1 MQSAMVQSKGT
12 INAGLLSEVFGYG
25 DNIISQVPKF
35 KDFCIACVDHIGKQS
50 IPYIKCAYSG
60 LRHLVP
66 GYIADKM
73 DSHVLL
79 DNVTESEII
88 EWYMAFKEDEQ
99 KRAIEKE
106 FKDNID
112 ELQFLV
118 EEYRKSDDF
127 QKMLDFIGRFKW
139 LAPYNAMLVQMQL
152 PGARLVLNGK
162 NWAAFNRRPK
172 KNAKRLITL
181 MNFGPIQCMFEYGDT
196 EHIPGTEEIS
206 EDAIFEKWDKMLIS
220 TSGEPSKDDL
230 DNLLWN
236 LAQLGICLDTN
247 FVAAN
252 TYGGYLSH
260 YSEGEVKFHLAD
272 KCTARAKSAF
282 IISVNGRES
291 NASQFQTLCHELGHL
306 FCKHLY
312 YDRSKER
319 RPSVQQREFE
329 AETVAWLVCKRRGI
343 KNPSEPYLSTYAPDG
358 IIPVCSTE
366 MIMKAVTKI
375 EALLSSKMNI
385 KSSPWFEKNKA
396 LRELVECLESERR
409 QSRNL
414 FDY

>member
-1 MQSAMVQSKGT
+1 MAQSLNHIKVE
-12 INAGLLSEVFGYG
+12 LLSEVIGYG
-25 DNIISQVPKF
+25 DNIISQVPTF
-35 KDFCIACVDHIGKQS
+35 RDFCVACIDYIGEHC
-50 IPYIKCAYSG
+50 IPYIKSVYAG

-66 GYIADKM
+66 VYIAAKI
-73 DSHVLL
+73 DSYDLVN
-79 DNVTESEII
+79 DVTESEIAK
-88 EWYMAFKEDEQ
+88 WYETFKEAEQ
-99 KRAIEKE
+99 KRCLEKE

-118 EEYRKSDDF
+118 EEYRNSDDF
-127 QKMLDFIGRFKW
+127 KKMLDFIGRFKW

-162 NWAAFNRRPK
+162 DWSAYNRRPR
-172 KNAKRLITL
+172 KNARRLITL
-181 MNFGPIQCMFEYGDT
+181 KNFGPIQCMFEYGDT
-196 EHIPGTEEIS
+196 EHIPGAKEYEE
-206 EDAIFEKWDKMLIS
+206 ARIFEEWDKMLQS
-220 TSGEPSKDDL
+220 SCGDPSKDDVA
-230 DNLLWN
+230 NLYWN
-236 LAQLGICLDTN
+236 LPQLGICLDN
-247 FVAAN
+247 DFEAVN

-260 YSEGEVKFHLAD
+260 YTDGEVTFHITD
-272 KCTARAKSAF
+272 KCTAKAKSAF

-291 NASQFQTLCHELGHL
+291 NASQFHTLCHELGHL

-319 RPSVQQREFE
+319 RLSVQQREFE

-343 KNPSEPYLSTYAPDG
+343 KNPSEAYLSTYAPDG